1 MKKCS
6 FLWAAF
12 AGTFFYVLITIFCGR
27 DGFFA
32 QRQQIKQKE
41 ILSVS
46 AEKIQKINDTL
57 NLEYAALEKDM
68 DVIGSLAK
76 KLGYVAS
83 GDKIVIINGLYL
95 PENFICDPGTP
106 VKAEEPEFLPEWF
119 GKICGIIAFL
129 AVYFYCISL
138 DFKKVFF
145 KKKKDKVFV
154 GGIPVYDLP
163 QV

>member
-83 GDKIVIINGLYL
+83 GDKIVIINGL
-95 PENFICDPGTP
+95 
-106 VKAEEPEFLPEWF
+106 
-119 GKICGIIAFL
+119 
-129 AVYFYCISL
+129 
-138 DFKKVFF
+138 
-145 KKKKDKVFV
+145 
-154 GGIPVYDLP
+154 
-163 QV
+163 